1 MKEFQAELPIGKAW
15 NFESLFISFR
25 CLHMYEENTV
35 RHIFRFFTERQQN
48 KFNTL
53 S

>member
-25 CLHMYEENTV
+25 CLHMYEEEEHGETHFSLLY
-35 RHIFRFFTERQQN
+35 R
-48 KFNTL
+48 KAAK
-53 S
+53 